1 MTSEFLSTNK
11 AAELLGVGT
20 TSIKRWADEGR
31 LQCIKTAG
39 GHRRFR
45 RSEVL
50 SMMEEPPA
58 DTANRP
64 LSSLSHAE
72 QEALDYGLIGFRDDM
87 KVVVYN
93 RWEQEFAG
101 ISETDALGRDIF
113 TELVPCA
120 SNDLVAGRF
129 EEARRDSVDLN
140 YRLDYVFTYR
150 MKPTRVTLTLRR
162 KQATGMNWL
171 VVSEP
176 QVLG

>member
-1 MTSEFLSTNK
+1 
-11 AAELLGVGT
+11 
-20 TSIKRWADEGR
+20 
-31 LQCIKTAG
+31 
-39 GHRRFR
+39 
-45 RSEVL
+45 
-50 SMMEEPPA
+50 
-58 DTANRP
+58 
-64 LSSLSHAE
+64 
-72 QEALDYGLIGFRDDM
+72 M

-162 KQATGMNWL
+162 EQATGMNWL